1 MTKTAVRDRLFRF
14 DLARHD
20 VRSTLPAAVQAIMQN
35 GLLERTFEE
44 ALYPDFLYPRT
55 AQQRP
60 WRANLGDTAIFT
72 RPGLLAPVTTPITGS
87 DPSAT
92 TYGVEQFSM
101 TMDQY
106 GNSVDTNMLQ
116 SAMTLASK
124 FLQDVK
130 TLGINCGQSIN
141 RIARTRLYAAYG
153 GGTTWVVTAQG
164 SASTTCVVKDATGF
178 DKVLSNGVFVAVS
191 AGTPLTVT
199 VNGVANTV
207 TACNLGTNTLTLGT
221 AVTQSVGDAVVAA
234 SAPYSLRVGGGASR
248 YNLTGGNT
256 ATLATFRSAVAR
268 LRKMNVPTIGGNY
281 VCHMDPDTEAQLF
294 ADADFKQAYQGRGD
308 SAVFGS
314 MSLGTFVGIDW
325 VRNIEAPTTTD
336 GGSSQN
342 LTVHRPIVFG
352 GDALV
357 AGPFEGMADLLMGTG
372 VENVPAV
379 RSIGP
384 ADGVQAV
391 LIVRPPQDRLQ
402 QTIATTWSWVGDF
415 AVPSDITTGDGA
427 RYKRGVIVEHT

>member
-1 MTKTAVRDRLFRF
+1 MTKLAARSGFRF
-14 DLARHD
+14 DLTRHD
-20 VRSTLPAAVQAIMQN
+20 VRSTLPAAIQAIMQN
-35 GLLERTFEE
+35 GLLERTFED
-44 ALYPDFLYPRT
+44 ALYPDFLYPRA

-87 DPSAT
+87 DPSPT
-92 TYGVEQFSM
+92 TYSVEQFSM

-106 GNSVDTNMLQ
+106 GNSMDTNMLQ

-124 FLQDVK
+124 FLQDVQ

-141 RIARTRLYAAYG
+141 RLARTRLYAAYG
-153 GGTTWVVTAQG
+153 GGTTWVTTAQG

-178 DKVLSNGVFVAVS
+178 DKVLSNGTFIPVS
-191 AGTPLTVT
+191 VSNPLTVT

-221 AVTQSVGDAVVAA
+221 AVTQAIGDAVVAA
-234 SAPYSLRVGGGASR
+234 TAPYSLRVGGGASR

-294 ADADFKQAYQGRGD
+294 ADSDFKQAYQGRGD
-308 SAVFGS
+308 STVFGS
-314 MSLGTFVGIDW
+314 MSIGTFVGIDW
-325 VRNIEAPTTTD
+325 VRNNEAPTTTD
-336 GGSSQN
+336 GGSGQN

-357 AGPFEGMADLLMGTG
+357 AGPFDGMADLLMGTG
-372 VENVPAV
+372 VEDVPAV
-379 RSIGP
+379 KSIGP

-427 RYKRGVIVEHT
+427 RYKRGVVVEHT